1 MKFTIGRKMFGLVG
15 VLLAL
20 ATVIWCIST
29 INFIKVNNDYQQAIA
44 EAEETQ
50 FLIEKEVDHL
60 NWVNSLS
67 EVFTLGKDFDKQ
79 LDPHECDLGTWYYDL
94 LSSDEYKHLDNQTK
108 TLLTQ
113 IEEPHKKLHHSAE
126 NIINILKAGRTQK
139 SKARALEIFKTET
152 IPSLTQIQNLLQ
164 GINELKADMVHSRIQ
179 AAKSRA
185 STSITLSLIIAI
197 TSVLAG
203 LLLAIII
210 TRSIIK
216 PITKVVEMLK
226 DIASGEGDL
235 TRHLEIDSH
244 DEIGDMATWFNRFI
258 DKLRTIIS
266 DVARNTEQ
274 LAGAAAEIS
283 SSSEQLSIGINEQA
297 HQTIQV
303 SSAIEQMTATIMQA
317 SKNTAEAAGKANDA
331 STKSQEGSRLAVET
345 SLGMEEIVK
354 SSLVTGNNISSLA
367 EKATAIGEIIKV
379 IDDIADQTNLLA
391 LNAAIEAARA
401 GDQGRGFA
409 VVADEV
415 RRLAERTTKATK
427 EVADTIKGIQT
438 DVANANNQIVDS
450 HKIVDQGKQLVHRTN
465 SSLNEIFSAIEMV
478 QEMMTQV
485 AFAAEEQ
492 SAAAEQIS
500 KSVNK
505 VDRITKESAVG
516 AQQSASAAEQLTQ
529 QAEELRRLIGGFKLD
544 DKVRSEA

>member
-1 MKFTIGRKMFGLVG
+1 M
-15 VLLAL
+15 LL
-20 ATVIWCIST
+20 
-29 INFIKVNNDYQQAIA
+29 
-44 EAEETQ
+44 E
-50 FLIEKEVDHL
+50 
-60 NWVNSLS
+60 
-67 EVFTLGKDFDKQ
+67 
-79 LDPHECDLGTWYYDL
+79 
-94 LSSDEYKHLDNQTK
+94 
-108 TLLTQ
+108 Q

-126 NIINILKAGRTQK
+126 SIISILKAGRTQK
-139 SKARALEIFKTET
+139 NEARALEIFKTET
-152 IPSLTQIQNLLQ
+152 IPNLTQVQSLLQ
-164 GINELKADMVHSRIQ
+164 GLYELKTDMVHSHIQ
-179 AAKSRA
+179 SAKSRA
-185 STSITLSLIIAI
+185 ATSITLSFIIAI

-210 TRSIIK
+210 TRSIIR
-216 PITKVVEMLK
+216 PLTKVVDMLK

-235 TRHLEIDSH
+235 TRHLEINSH
-244 DEIGDMATWFNRFI
+244 DEIGDLATWFNRFI
-258 DKLRTIIS
+258 DKLRAIIS

-317 SKNTAEAAGKANDA
+317 SKNTAEAASKADDA
-331 STKSQEGSRLAVET
+331 STRSQEGSRLAEET

-354 SSLVTGNNISSLA
+354 SSLVTGKNISSLA

-450 HKIVDQGKQLVHRTN
+450 HKIVDQGKQLVQKTN
-465 SSLNEIFSAIEMV
+465 SSLNEIFSAIETV
-478 QEMMTQV
+478 QEMMNQV

-500 KSVNK
+500 RSVNK

-529 QAEELRRLIGGFKLD
+529 QAEELQRLIGGFMLD
-544 DKVRSEA
+544 NKVRSEA